1 MSATRPRPPE
11 STPEQP
17 RHLIEFRAFGTIELF
32 RPDGDSLS
40 VTSRSKALGL
50 LAYLVLSEG
59 GGTRRREDV
68 CALLW
73 PEADEAHGR
82 NSLNQTLHSLRTIL
96 GKDIVA
102 GGRDTVGIDL
112 ARIRCDAVEF
122 RRAVTASDW
131 HSALSLYGG
140 DLLPGLYVSGAA
152 EFERWLDRQRRDLRG
167 LAFDAARRVA
177 DHKTSQED
185 HRSAIRALRRAR
197 AIRPD
202 DDETVR
208 ILMRTC
214 RQQGNLA
221 AAVKEYEAYRTW
233 LAETFDLEP
242 PEETRKL
249 VEEMRA
255 ANGSVVKPQPSG
267 ASASEIADGAEV
279 RLPSSVPPISSDPGA
294 SQRRIRR
301 VGGAAILSAL
311 CMAVLAFVLLNPRT
325 EVVSGVRR
333 LAVLPLQDFSPDG
346 DKGYFTNAMTD
357 ELITA
362 LGRLGDPEVVG
373 FNSVQVYRG
382 GTASIQ
388 EIAGQLNV
396 DAVIEGSAT
405 WEGQDVRVN
414 LQLVQVNPEK
424 HVWAQVWEGRDSAL
438 LNFQSQI
445 AADVARRFGATTE
458 RIRDIRRAGG
468 VDHDVDPKA
477 LEAYY
482 RGRALWKRYRHRE
495 SMDAFLE
502 AVSVEPNWAPPWAGL
517 ADTYVLF
524 AHAMVPPAEAMV
536 RARRHIERAVEL
548 NPDLERTQVTLGHYL
563 MEGPIDW
570 EGAERAFK
578 RAAQLNPGY
587 PDTYVY
593 SGQLY
598 MALGRYEEARTAMER
613 AFSLDPQN
621 PVAFTDIGKIYL
633 VEGRYEDAI
642 EHFRKA
648 VEVYPE
654 HPITRGQLVYALLA
668 AGEWNEAID
677 LTRQAIADGRG
688 LSLSLGGRNPSIA
701 GWLAYALARSGQVE
715 EARTIADSLADLATR
730 EYVLPLGVAAAY
742 SGIGDRAAALD
753 WLERMEEEGSTQR
766 VWLLTYPAF
775 DELRGDPRFEAM
787 VERLE
792 LRTAPG
798 VEPGMTS
805 VASYGSP

>member
-1 MSATRPRPPE
+1 
-11 STPEQP
+11 
-17 RHLIEFRAFGTIELF
+17 
-32 RPDGDSLS
+32 
-40 VTSRSKALGL
+40 
-50 LAYLVLSEG
+50 
-59 GGTRRREDV
+59 
-68 CALLW
+68 
-73 PEADEAHGR
+73 
-82 NSLNQTLHSLRTIL
+82 
-96 GKDIVA
+96 
-102 GGRDTVGIDL
+102 
-112 ARIRCDAVEF
+112 
-122 RRAVTASDW
+122 
-131 HSALSLYGG
+131 
-140 DLLPGLYVSGAA
+140 
-152 EFERWLDRQRRDLRG
+152 
-167 LAFDAARRVA
+167 
-177 DHKTSQED
+177 
-185 HRSAIRALRRAR
+185 
-197 AIRPD
+197 
-202 DDETVR
+202 
-208 ILMRTC
+208 
-214 RQQGNLA
+214 
-221 AAVKEYEAYRTW
+221 
-233 LAETFDLEP
+233 
-242 PEETRKL
+242 
-249 VEEMRA
+249 
-255 ANGSVVKPQPSG
+255 
-267 ASASEIADGAEV
+267 
-279 RLPSSVPPISSDPGA
+279 
-294 SQRRIRR
+294 
-301 VGGAAILSAL
+301 
-311 CMAVLAFVLLNPRT
+311 
-325 EVVSGVRR
+325 
-333 LAVLPLQDFSPDG
+333 
-346 DKGYFTNAMTD
+346 
-357 ELITA
+357 
-362 LGRLGDPEVVG
+362 
-373 FNSVQVYRG
+373 
-382 GTASIQ
+382 
-388 EIAGQLNV
+388 
-396 DAVIEGSAT
+396 
-405 WEGQDVRVN
+405 
-414 LQLVQVNPEK
+414 
-424 HVWAQVWEGRDSAL
+424 
-438 LNFQSQI
+438 
-445 AADVARRFGATTE
+445 
-458 RIRDIRRAGG
+458 

-502 AVSVEPNWAPPWAGL
+502 AVSVEPDWAPPWAGL

-524 AHAMVPPAEAMV
+524 AHAVVPPAEAMV
-536 RARRHIERAVEL
+536 RARRHIERAVAL

-701 GWLAYALARSGQVE
+701 GWLAYALARSGHVE

-766 VWLLTYPAF
+766 VWLLAYPAF
-775 DELRGDPRFEAM
+775 DELRGDPRFEAL

-792 LRTAPG
+792 LRRGPG

-805 VASYGSP
+805 ESEGKMKGPLRNRSGPLRLVSQ